1 MTDDARLHLTSGS
14 LTYGPPGDERRS
26 ICSRPEGAHM
36 SIVTILIIIILI
48 LLAIYLFRRVF

>member
-1 MTDDARLHLTSGS
+1 MTAQAPPKFTSGS
-14 LTYGPPGDERRS
+14 LTYVTPGDERRS

>member
-1 MTDDARLHLTSGS
+1 MSASPTGDDWPSNLFLT
-14 LTYGPPGDERRS
+14 RR
-26 ICSRPEGAHM
+26 RPM